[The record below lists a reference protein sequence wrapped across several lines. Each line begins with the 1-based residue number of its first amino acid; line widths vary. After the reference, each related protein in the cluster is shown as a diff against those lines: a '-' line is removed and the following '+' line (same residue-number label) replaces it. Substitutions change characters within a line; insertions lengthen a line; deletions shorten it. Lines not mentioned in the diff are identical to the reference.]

1 MKETKEIKIY
11 NLIWYFIIF
20 SILGM
25 VIETLY
31 CYITTGVIES
41 RKGLI
46 WGPFCPVYG
55 VGAVVLI
62 YALNR
67 YKKNWLLLFITGTIL
82 GSVVEY
88 ILSFGLE
95 AIYGIRFWEYSYIA
109 ENLNGRICI
118 PYSIFWGMLSILV
131 IEIVKPLIDK
141 IINLIPQY
149 FGKKLEIALII
160 FLTLDTFCTIYA
172 IEVCKNNILLL
183 DNEIETE
190 NYIEKNLQNIGE
202 QLFPTEK
209 VLKTFPNLRVKNN
222 GKEIFIRDLI
232 ENK

>member
-1 MKETKEIKIY
+1 MEEKKEIKIY
-11 NLIWYFIIF
+11 DLIWYFIIF

-55 VGAVVLI
+55 IGAVVLI
-62 YALNR
+62 YVLNR
-67 YKKNWLLLFITGTIL
+67 YRKNWLLLFITGTIL

-88 ILSFGLE
+88 MLSFGLE
-95 AIYGIRFWEYSYIA
+95 AIYGIRFWEYSYIT

-131 IEIVKPLIDK
+131 IKLIKPIIDK
-141 IINLIPQY
+141 LINLIPQY
-149 FGKKLEIALII
+149 FGKKLEIVLII
-160 FLTLDTFCTIYA
+160 FLILDTFCTIYA
-172 IEVCKNNILLL
+172 IEVCKNDILFS
-183 DNEIETE
+183 NSEIEAKSSV
-190 NYIEKNLQNIGE
+190 EKNLLDIGE

-209 VLKTFPNLRVKNN
+209 VLKTFPNLRVKDN

>member
-1 MKETKEIKIY
+1 MEEKKEIKIY
-11 NLIWYFIIF
+11 DLIWYFIIF

-55 VGAVVLI
+55 IGAVVLI

-67 YKKNWLLLFITGTIL
+67 YRKNWLLLFITGTIL

-88 ILSFGLE
+88 MLSFGLE
-95 AIYGIRFWEYSYIA
+95 AIYGIRFWEYSYIT

-131 IEIVKPLIDK
+131 IKLIKPIIDK
-141 IINLIPQY
+141 LINLIPQY
-149 FGKKLEIALII
+149 FGKKLEIVLII
-160 FLTLDTFCTIYA
+160 FLILDTFCTIYA
-172 IEVCKNNILLL
+172 IEVCKNDILFS
-183 DNEIETE
+183 NSEIEAKSSV
-190 NYIEKNLQNIGE
+190 EKNLLGIGE

>member
-1 MKETKEIKIY
+1 MEEKKEIKIY
-11 NLIWYFIIF
+11 DLIWYFIIF

-55 VGAVVLI
+55 IGAVVLI

-67 YKKNWLLLFITGTIL
+67 YRKNWLLLFITGTIL

-88 ILSFGLE
+88 MLSFGLE
-95 AIYGIRFWEYSYIA
+95 AIYGIRFWEYSYIT

-131 IEIVKPLIDK
+131 IKLIKPIIDK
-141 IINLIPQY
+141 LINLIPQY

-160 FLTLDTFCTIYA
+160 FLILDTFCTIYA
-172 IEVCKNNILLL
+172 IEVCKNDILFS
-183 DNEIETE
+183 NSEIEAKSSV
-190 NYIEKNLQNIGE
+190 EKNLLDIGE
-202 QLFPTEK
+202 QLFQTEK